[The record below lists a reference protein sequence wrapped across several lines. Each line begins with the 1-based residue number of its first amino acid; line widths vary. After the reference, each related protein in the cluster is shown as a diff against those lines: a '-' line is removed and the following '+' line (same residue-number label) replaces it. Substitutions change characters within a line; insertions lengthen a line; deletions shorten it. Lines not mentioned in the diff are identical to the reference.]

1 MMGRGLL
8 TLILTSAALTGLYAF
23 LAVPASSGMGYPG
36 PGIKPSVLYFGGPEI
51 YQDEPS
57 VRTGSVG
64 GPAYSGRGFRG
75 GK

>member
-8 TLILTSAALTGLYAF
+8 TLILTSVALTGLYAI
-23 LAVPASSGMGYPG
+23 LAVPASGGMGYPG
-36 PGIKPSVLYFGGPEI
+36 PGITPSVWYFGGPEI
-51 YQDEPS
+51 YQDNPS

-64 GPAYSGRGFRG
+64 GPAHSGRGIRA

>member
-1 MMGRGLL
+1 MRGRGLL
-8 TLILTSAALTGLYAF
+8 ALILTSVALTGLYAF
-23 LAVPASSGMGYPG
+23 LAVPASSGVGYPG
-36 PGIKPSVLYFGGPEI
+36 PGLRPSVLYFGGPEI
-51 YQDEPS
+51 YQDNPS